1 MKRLQIV
8 AAVLA
13 IAVMG
18 LVGCTTIP
26 TEYREPAPLAAETRS
41 ALNLRVHDRV
51 WTLVRDNYFDEKFRG
66 VDWIGLREKHRTEAA
81 AAPDDTALYRV
92 LGRLCAELKQSHL
105 AALPPRTV
113 HEKATEHRAAA
124 GLRWLNLEDKRVVTD
139 VIPGGAAAEAGV
151 QPGWLIQTRD
161 GRAIDELE
169 IFVSKLGQP
178 VGFTFLDL
186 NESVVALTLEP
197 RLLDF
202 ERQITRELPGGYR
215 YVRFDRF
222 TLASLRW
229 LSAELKTH
237 RTAPGVIIDLRQNPG
252 GNVAAN
258 QMAVEEFFDQPKP
271 VAMGRFVRRGGKAS
285 ETNGFG
291 LFSAHY
297 AGKVMIL
304 IGPGSASA
312 SEIFAHVMQQE
323 KRATVVGRRS
333 AGAVIVSRFYRLP
346 GGGQLQVPIQDY
358 VGRDG
363 LRLEGRG
370 VTPDIV
376 VPAPTI
382 ADWRV
387 GRDVDLEAVRDA
399 GALR

>member
-1 MKRLQIV
+1 MKPLRFV
-8 AAVLA
+8 AGALVVAVLFLA
-13 IAVMG
+13 
-18 LVGCTTIP
+18 GCATAP
-26 TEYREPAPLAAETRS
+26 TEYREPPPLAAETRS

-51 WTLVRDNYFDEKFRG
+51 WELVRDKYFDAKFRG
-66 VDWIGLREKHRTEAA
+66 VDWVGLRAKYRTEAS
-81 AAPDDTALYRV
+81 AAPDDTTLYRV

-105 AALPPRTV
+105 MPLPPRTV
-113 HEKATEHRAAA
+113 HEKDTEHRAAV
-124 GLRWLNLEDKRVVTD
+124 GLRWLNLDGNRVVTD

-161 GRAIDELE
+161 GKAIDERE

-178 VGFTFLDL
+178 VAFTFRDLD
-186 NESVVALTLEP
+186 ERVVALTLEP

-202 ERQITRELPGGYR
+202 ERQIARDLPGGYR
-215 YVRFDRF
+215 YLRFDRF
-222 TLASLRW
+222 SLASLRW
-229 LSAELKTH
+229 LSAELKAH
-237 RTAPGVIIDLRQNPG
+237 RAAPGVVIDLRQNPG

-258 QMAVEEFFDQPKP
+258 QMAVEEFFDQSKAVP
-271 VAMGRFVRRGGKAS
+271 MGRFVRRSGKER
-285 ETNGFG
+285 ETRGFA

-297 AGKVMIL
+297 TGKVMIL

-312 SEIFAHVMQQE
+312 SEIFAHVMQDE

-333 AGAVIVSRFYRLP
+333 AGAVIVSRFYDLP

-382 ADWRV
+382 ADWRAA
-387 GRDVDLEAVRDA
+387 RDVDLEAA
-399 GALR
+399 LSALR